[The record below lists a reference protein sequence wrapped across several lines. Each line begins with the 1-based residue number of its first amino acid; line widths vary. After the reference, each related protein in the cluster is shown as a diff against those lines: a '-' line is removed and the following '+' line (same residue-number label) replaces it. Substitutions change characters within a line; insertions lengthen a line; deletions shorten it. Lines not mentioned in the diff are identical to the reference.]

1 MAKRKSKSKNHLI
14 FTAVAC
20 LFGLAAVLMMFAPA
34 VVIPDT
40 DSSFTGIQTAFGY
53 SETYG
58 VGPLQGSV
66 QILKVN
72 ILALIAYMLPIVGI
86 IVLAISGRSS
96 MLSFIGA
103 AVFIVSG
110 VCAFLMV
117 ETFPKTLIGGDY
129 VDTTGVWGLGIGA
142 ILSGAFSCL
151 AGLVSIGKVVVK

>member
-34 VVIPDT
+34 VVIADT
-40 DSSFTGIQTAFGY
+40 DSSFTGVQTAFGY
-53 SETYG
+53 SKTLLGQEI
-58 VGPLQGSV
+58 P
-66 QILKVN
+66 ILEVN
-72 ILALIAYMLPIVGI
+72 ILALVAYMLPIAGI

-103 AVFIVSG
+103 AVFIASG
-110 VCAFLMV
+110 VCALLMV
-117 ETFPKTLIGGDY
+117 ETFPKTLIGSDY
-129 VDTTGVWGLGIGA
+129 VDTTGVWELGIGA
-142 ILSGAFSCL
+142 ILSGAFSCS

>member
-14 FTAVAC
+14 FTAIAC

-34 VVIPDT
+34 VVIPDSET
-40 DSSFTGIQTAFGY
+40 SYTGVQTAFGY
-53 SETYG
+53 TKTYG
-58 VGPLQGSV
+58 VGPLEGAV
-66 QILKVN
+66 KILDMN
-72 ILALIAYMLPIVGI
+72 ILALIGYMLPIVGI

-103 AVFIVSG
+103 AVFIASG

-117 ETFPKTLIGGDY
+117 ETFPKTVIGSDY
-129 VDTTGVWGLGIGA
+129 VDTTGAWALGIGA